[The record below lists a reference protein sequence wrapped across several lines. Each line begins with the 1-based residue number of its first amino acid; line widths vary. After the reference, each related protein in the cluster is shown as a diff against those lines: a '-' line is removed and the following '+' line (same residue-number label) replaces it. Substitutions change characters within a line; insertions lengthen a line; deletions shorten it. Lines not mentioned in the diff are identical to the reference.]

1 MNGKWPEQDLGKE
14 EKAIPKFFF
23 KTFDAIILQDT
34 TTTILPYLKRGQ
46 RQKRSPP
53 STAQTA
59 QEDPTKKQQQ
69 KRATRTMCREQKS
82 GFPFFSSATFFLSRV
97 RDYSGGGDDE
107 ASAVSKAVNGWM
119 ERVTEGRAKSP
130 LFGVW
135 VKKDLG
141 SRRKKKK
148 KLTLFLSRARAHAVK
163 ELRYLPNQ

>member
-1 MNGKWPEQDLGKE
+1 MNEWKMARTRLGKGRE
-14 EKAIPKFFF
+14 SDTKVFF

-53 STAQTA
+53 STAQ
-59 QEDPTKKQQQ
+59 EDPTKKQQQ
-69 KRATRTMCREQKS
+69 KRATRTMCREQKRD
-82 GFPFFSSATFFLSRV
+82 FPFFSSATFFLSRV